1 MGLLDAVKEI
11 KENRVSN
18 QTLPLG
24 EYSGELVKMARGNV
38 GDYEVIR
45 MRYQAENEAGSKGI
59 LEDTIFFGDTEEKTE
74 KAIGS
79 RALPYYE
86 AGILS
91 TSAMQKAMEN
101 IDGFIDYWVKQSK
114 NANIKLKLTE
124 TTSKKNGNVYRN
136 VNIISVGDPNKTEN
150 SDDINIDN
158 EELPF

>member
-24 EYSGELVKMARGNV
+24 EYSGELVKMSRGNV

-74 KAIGS
+74 KAIGG

-101 IDGFIDYWVKQSK
+101 IDGFIDYWVKHSK

-136 VNIISVGDPNKTEN
+136 VNIISVGDPNTTEN